1 MTSQPPTDGSRAPG
15 PDAASPGATTP
26 GPAATTTDTDT
37 ATATDTDLPVGGRPG
52 RQLSR
57 RTAVGVVSVG
67 AASVVWGCSPS
78 TSTRQGPSA
87 AAAGSTAASPSGAR
101 SPAAPGEALP
111 PSASGSAA
119 HVSGS
124 ATGPAGPATTSPGAP
139 TATSEAFRVAGPAR
153 EVRHGP
159 RAGTAVA
166 LTFHGAGAVSL
177 AEQLLTL
184 VERAGVPVTVLAV
197 GTWLQSTPEI
207 GHRIVA
213 AGHELGNHTLHHL
226 PMLTLDAGQVRRE
239 IDGGAAALRAAVGS
253 AGRWFRAS
261 GTQRTDRAIRS
272 AAAAAG
278 YDTCLSYDV
287 DGLDWQDPPVA
298 SVVDAVL
305 GGARGGSIISLH
317 LGHQVTLDALPAVLT
332 GLRRRGL
339 HPVTCTGLLG
349 S

>member
-1 MTSQPPTDGSRAPG
+1 M
-15 PDAASPGATTP
+15 
-26 GPAATTTDTDT
+26 
-37 ATATDTDLPVGGRPG
+37 
-52 RQLSR
+52 
-57 RTAVGVVSVG
+57 
-67 AASVVWGCSPS
+67 
-78 TSTRQGPSA
+78 
-87 AAAGSTAASPSGAR
+87 
-101 SPAAPGEALP
+101 
-111 PSASGSAA
+111 
-119 HVSGS
+119 
-124 ATGPAGPATTSPGAP
+124 
-139 TATSEAFRVAGPAR
+139 
-153 EVRHGP
+153 
-159 RAGTAVA
+159 A

-177 AEQLLTL
+177 AEQLLSL
-184 VERAGVPVTVLAV
+184 VDRAGVRVTVLAV
-197 GTWLQSTPEI
+197 GTWLQSTPGI

-213 AGHELGNHTLHHL
+213 AGHDLGNHTLHHL
-226 PMLTLDAGQVRRE
+226 PMLTLDADQVRHE

-339 HPVTCTGLLG
+339 HPVTCSGLLG